1 MRKLI
6 IPLLCIVII
15 LNFTGCGNS
24 NSSGRTENKPAGVVD
39 VIEAGMAEEDSKKS
53 DTENQISESDADYN
67 DDVQDEI
74 NTDISTPEPV
84 SEPETPGNSTDGID
98 VDLTAL
104 SSTMVYSEVY
114 NMLLSPDDYI
124 GKTVKMDGT
133 FAYYHDDSSDKDYFA
148 CIISDATACCS
159 QGIEF
164 MLTDDYSYPDDY
176 PEEGGNICVVGVFD
190 TYREGDYTYFTLRD
204 ATLV

>member
-6 IPLLCIVII
+6 LAFLCSVV
-15 LNFTGCGNS
+15 LFNFTGRGNS

-53 DTENQISESDADYN
+53 DTENQISKS
-67 DDVQDEI
+67 I
-74 NTDISTPEPV
+74 
-84 SEPETPGNSTDGID
+84 PGNSTDGID